1 MQGQANTG
9 MTFEDVEKR
18 PIAAI
23 VSQLKD
29 LLEISDRLV
38 VVNAQQ
44 KRNRIHVMPS
54 TWSPRKSH
62 PEPAGRVVRTAAA
75 APVRVLRP

>member
-9 MTFEDVEKR
+9 MSFEDVEKR

-29 LLEISDRLV
+29 LLEISDRLRSLL
-38 VVNAQQ
+38 N
-44 KRNRIHVMPS
+44 
-54 TWSPRKSH
+54 
-62 PEPAGRVVRTAAA
+62 GRSSSSRTTLLL
-75 APVRVLRP
+75 PIT